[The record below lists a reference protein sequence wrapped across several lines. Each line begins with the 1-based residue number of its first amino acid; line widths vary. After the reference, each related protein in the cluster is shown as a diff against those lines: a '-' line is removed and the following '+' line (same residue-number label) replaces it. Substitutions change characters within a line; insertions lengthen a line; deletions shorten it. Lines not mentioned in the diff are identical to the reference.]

1 MTLMSQSQLPRSV
14 EPPASN
20 EKSPSVLRGRI
31 ELATFYRGVH
41 QRAASA
47 AGIADVEWKSIT
59 ELREELA
66 TAFPKIARMVAD
78 FIDAYDTWYSIH
90 EGLERISAARLSM
103 QQQRALA
110 DAVVRRDET
119 RRALIAELES

>member
-1 MTLMSQSQLPRSV
+1 VTLLSQPQLPRSA
-14 EPPASN
+14 ETPAFT
-20 EKSPSVLRGRI
+20 ERTASVHRGRI

-66 TAFPKIARMVAD
+66 TRFPKVATMVAD
-78 FIDAYDTWYSIH
+78 FIDAYDSWYSIH
-90 EGLERISAARLSM
+90 EGLERTARLSM
-103 QQQRALA
+103 LQQRALA

-119 RRALIAELES
+119 RRVLIAELQ

>member
-1 MTLMSQSQLPRSV
+1 VTLLSQPHLPRGADKPGFA
-14 EPPASN
+14 ERIAS
-20 EKSPSVLRGRI
+20 PQRGRI

-47 AGIADVEWKSIT
+47 AGIADVEWKSIA

-66 TAFPKIARMVAD
+66 TRFPKIARMVAD
-78 FIDAYDTWYSIH
+78 FIDAYDCWYSIH
-90 EGLERISAARLSM
+90 EGLERISPARLSM
-103 QQQRALA
+103 QQQKALA

-119 RRALIAELES
+119 RGALIAELQQ